1 MMTEW
6 YESLQRPALT
16 PPGWVFGPVWTVL
29 YIMIAV
35 SIFLFFRRT
44 SARVSYGVILLLS
57 AHLFANFVWTTIFF
71 RLKSPGWA
79 LLDILFLD
87 ASLIVI
93 VMLFWKRYKPASLVL
108 TPYLGWVLFATYLN
122 AGFYFLNRT

>member
-1 MMTEW
+1 MNDW

-16 PPGWVFGPVWTVL
+16 PPDWLFGPVWTVL

-35 SIFLFFRRT
+35 SIFLFFKRSKR
-44 SARVSYGVILLLS
+44 RVSYGVILLLA
-57 AHLFANFVWTTIFF
+57 AHLLANGVWTAIFF

-79 LLDILFLD
+79 LMDILFLD

-93 VMLFWKRYKPASLVL
+93 VALFWKRCKPASLL
-108 TPYLGWVLFATYLN
+108 LMPYLGWVLFATYLN
-122 AGFYFLNRT
+122 AGFYFLNST